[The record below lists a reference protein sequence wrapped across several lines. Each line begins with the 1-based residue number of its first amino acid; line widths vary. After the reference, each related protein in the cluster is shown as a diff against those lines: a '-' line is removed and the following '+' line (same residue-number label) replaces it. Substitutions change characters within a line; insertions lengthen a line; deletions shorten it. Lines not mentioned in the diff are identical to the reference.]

1 MKRNFCLFFIPKVK
15 KSSMI
20 MLWQLI
26 EKDDRDLFTLT
37 LAGQVFSRKGMSNG
51 TKSCTPLDEAKLNFI
66 KDLCFSFIHTTV
78 EHWEFI
84 KKKFYSKCA
93 DIRSRMMKGKWKLL
107 TYVSNHRELY
117 SGIVLLTILL
127 DFGYGSVKYNT
138 NVLSL
143 YVYILS
149 LYYSRFAK
157 NQLMHLITVVTVC
170 SIPGIRS

>member
-66 KDLCFSFIHTTV
+66 KDLCFFIYPCYSWTLGIHQEEILQQVRWYPIQNDEREMKVVDLCFKSPWVVFWYSSF
-78 EHWEFI
+78 
-84 KKKFYSKCA
+84 
-93 DIRSRMMKGKWKLL
+93 D
-107 TYVSNHRELY
+107 
-117 SGIVLLTILL
+117 
-127 DFGYGSVKYNT
+127 D
-138 NVLSL
+138 
-143 YVYILS
+143 
-149 LYYSRFAK
+149 
-157 NQLMHLITVVTVC
+157 LIGLWLWFC
-170 SIPGIRS
+170 EI